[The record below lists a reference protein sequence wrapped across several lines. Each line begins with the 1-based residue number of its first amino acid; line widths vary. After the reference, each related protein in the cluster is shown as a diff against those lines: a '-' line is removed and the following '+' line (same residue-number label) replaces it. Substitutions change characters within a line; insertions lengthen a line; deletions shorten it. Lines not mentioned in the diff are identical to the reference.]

1 MATSVMWLSSGLT
14 PVCLSLI
21 TGVAVIV
28 VQCGQA
34 GPSNTYLFLFFLFF
48 SDCIYSFERETA

>member
-1 MATSVMWLSSGLT
+1 MAPSVMRLSSGLT

-34 GPSNTYLFLFFLFF
+34 GPSNTYLFFFFF
-48 SDCIYSFERETA
+48 